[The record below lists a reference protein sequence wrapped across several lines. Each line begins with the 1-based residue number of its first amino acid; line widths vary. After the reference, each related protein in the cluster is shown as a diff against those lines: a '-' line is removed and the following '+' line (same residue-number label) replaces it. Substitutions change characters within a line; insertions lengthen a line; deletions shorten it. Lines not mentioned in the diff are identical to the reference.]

1 MLLQV
6 DKLKGRSQLIS
17 IDEEATSFD
26 VLRELVDQD
35 KLTFSQRIRGEL
47 TAAWVDSIV
56 DVQGLLTTTAIFS
69 CDRCLKPVL
78 THLEVEVHLCY
89 SSSKLEDKATSEDI
103 ELQDKMLN
111 MIPFSGPEINLR
123 PDIEQ
128 DILMTL
134 PQQVLCNIKCKG
146 LCTICGADLNKNNCV
161 CEAPVFHSGL
171 AGLKNFKADS

>member
-6 DKLKGRSQLIS
+6 DKLKGQSQLIS
-17 IDEEATSFD
+17 IDEEATSFE
-26 VLRELVDQD
+26 VLRELIDQD
-35 KLTFSQRIRGEL
+35 ELTFGQRIRGEL
-47 TAAWVDSIV
+47 TAAWADNIV

-78 THLEVEVHLCY
+78 KHMEVEIHLCY
-89 SSSKLEDKATSEDI
+89 SSSKAEDKTTPEDI

-111 MIPFSGPEINLR
+111 MVPFSGPEINLR

-134 PQQVLCNIKCKG
+134 PQQVLCDLECKG
-146 LCTICGADLNKNNCV
+146 LCPTCGADLNQSHCG
-161 CEAPVFHSGL
+161 CEAPAFHPGL
-171 AGLKNFKADS
+171 AGLKNFKTDS